1 MDDEN
6 AARWAIR
13 LERDTL
19 GEREQAELADWLN
32 ADERRRGALLRAEA
46 VLAYLDRGRALAELH
61 DGQPPYVPANG
72 YRPTYER
79 RGFLVGGA
87 LGAMAVS
94 GLLGYVLTRP
104 PTMEI
109 ETMIGEVRRVPLA
122 DGSVASLNTNSKV
135 AVAMLER
142 RRQVQIEDG
151 EVWFQVAHDNAR
163 PFVVETG
170 DVRVQAIGT
179 AFSVRRREDGADILV
194 TEGVVEVWVV
204 GREGERRRIEAGS
217 KGFVADAKPAIE
229 VVQAS
234 GDIDRALAW
243 RNGEIALNGESLE
256 YAAAE
261 LNRYNLRKL
270 VIEGND
276 LGREPLV
283 GYFRTDQPENF
294 GRAVANMVGARVKI
308 DGDTIRLSR

>member
-13 LERDTL
+13 LESETL
-19 GEREQAELADWLN
+19 GERERAELADWLQ
-32 ADERRRGALLRAEA
+32 ADERRRGSLLRAEA
-46 VLAYLDRGRALAELH
+46 VLAYLDRGRALAELN
-61 DGQPPYVPANG
+61 DSPQPYVSAGG
-72 YRPTYER
+72 YRPTFER
-79 RGFLVGGA
+79 RGFLVGGTFAA
-87 LGAMAVS
+87 LSAS
-94 GLLGYVLTRP
+94 GLLGYLLTRP
-104 PTMEI
+104 PTMQI

-142 RRQVQIEDG
+142 RRQVHLEDG
-151 EVWFQVAHDNAR
+151 EVWFQVAHDKTR

-204 GREGERRRIEAGS
+204 GRENERRRIEAGS

-229 VVQAS
+229 VVHAS
-234 GDIDRALAW
+234 GDINRALAW

-270 VIEGND
+270 AIEGHG

-294 GRAVANMVGARVKI
+294 GRAVANMVGARVEI
-308 DGDTIRLSR
+308 EGDTIRLSR